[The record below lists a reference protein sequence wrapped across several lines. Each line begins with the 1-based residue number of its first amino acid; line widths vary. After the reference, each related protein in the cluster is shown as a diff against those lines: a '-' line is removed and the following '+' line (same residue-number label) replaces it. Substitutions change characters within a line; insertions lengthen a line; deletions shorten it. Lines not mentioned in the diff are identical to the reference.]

1 MSGLLYLS
9 GMAVEEK
16 RAWIMLLVTL
26 SSYAAYAAVV
36 LGGAGSGP
44 LTAAPYRAALL
55 WSVGLAIA
63 ASIVLHIA
71 VSLASPEGD
80 RQKDQRDR
88 EIHRFGDHVGQSFLA
103 IGGVAVLVLAML
115 RADHFWIANAT
126 YLAFVLSALLGSAA
140 KLAAYRRGFGP
151 W

>member
-1 MSGLLYLS
+1 
-9 GMAVEEK
+9 MAVEEK

-26 SSYAAYAAVV
+26 CSYAAYVATV

-63 ASIVLHIA
+63 ASVVLHIA
-71 VSLASPEGD
+71 VSIAAKEGG

-103 IGGVAVLVLAML
+103 IGGVAVLVLAMA
-115 RADHFWIANAT
+115 RADHFWIANAA
-126 YLAFVLSALLGSAA
+126 YLAFVLSALFGSAA
-140 KLAAYRRGFGP
+140 KIDAYRRGFGP